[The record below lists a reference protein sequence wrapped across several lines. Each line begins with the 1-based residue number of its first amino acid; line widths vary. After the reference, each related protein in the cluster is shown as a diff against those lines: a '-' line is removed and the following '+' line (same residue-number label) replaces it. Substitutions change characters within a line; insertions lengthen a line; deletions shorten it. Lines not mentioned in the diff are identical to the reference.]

1 MLDKLISGGQTG
13 VDRAALDVGL
23 ALGLAVGG
31 WCPKGRRAEDGPI
44 PDRYPL
50 VETPER
56 NYQARTRRNI
66 EDADG
71 TLILNQGALDS
82 GMALTAAYA
91 RKIGQPCRVVA
102 LEAGIEPAAFRGW
115 LDDNRIRNS
124 LPLRHDSSCPRRKT
138 VRTLAIEKNGE
149 HEREI

>member
-1 MLDKLISGGQTG
+1 MLEKIVSGGPTG
-13 VDRAALDVGL
+13 ADRAALDIAL
-23 ALGLAVGG
+23 TLGLPVGG
-31 WCPKGRRAEDGPI
+31 GCPQGRRAEDGVM

-50 VETPER
+50 TETPER
-56 NYQARTRRNI
+56 DYDTRTRRNI

-71 TLILNQGALDS
+71 TLILNLGKLD
-82 GMALTAAYA
+82 GGTALTARHA
-91 RKIGQPCRVVA
+91 RQIGQPCRGVA
-102 LEAGIEPAAFRGW
+102 LEEGIEPAAFRGW